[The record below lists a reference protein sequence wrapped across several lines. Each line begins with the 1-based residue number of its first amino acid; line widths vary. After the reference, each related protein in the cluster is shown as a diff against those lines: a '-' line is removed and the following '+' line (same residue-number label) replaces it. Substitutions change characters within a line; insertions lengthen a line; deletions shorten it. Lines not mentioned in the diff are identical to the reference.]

1 MGEIWKIIKDFLF
14 SKTNREFLVFLFFL
28 ALSSIFWLFMALNE
42 TYEREFNIPV
52 SIVNIPKNVVLTSEE
67 TDTVRMTIR
76 DKGITLATYI
86 YGDKLNNVKVNFNT
100 FAHNNGTGIVSAA
113 ELQKLTYQQLANGS
127 RIISVKPDKLE
138 FFFNYG
144 AKKRVAVR
152 WSGRV
157 IPEELYFISRVQY
170 WPDSVDIYA
179 STEKLDSIN
188 MVYTEQLNYANFRD
202 TLLIDAH
209 LARQKGVKMVPEK
222 IKVGFFTDLLTDE
235 SIEGVP
241 IQGIN
246 MPPGKILR
254 TFPSRV
260 TVRFVTGIN
269 IYRSLKPEDFTVVAD
284 YQELKSSPS
293 EKCHIYLKKSPP
305 GISRVHLNIEEVDYL
320 IEEKT
325 EE

>member
-1 MGEIWKIIKDFLF
+1 M
-14 SKTNREFLVFLFFL
+14 
-28 ALSSIFWLFMALNE
+28 
-42 TYEREFNIPV
+42 
-52 SIVNIPKNVVLTSEE
+52 
-67 TDTVRMTIR
+67 
-76 DKGITLATYI
+76 